1 MWYRLGKLAFQ
12 GGGGGVVTA
21 GMHLDLDVKLL
32 R

>member
-1 MWYRLGKLAFQ
+1 MWYRLGKLAFR
-12 GGGGGVVTA
+12 GGGGVVTA